1 MPARKTAP
9 APLSRHGRTTPP
21 ALHEPAETLVDDDPA
36 RIVQRPDGFHWISS
50 EGRQEFGPFETREQ
64 ALADMA
70 AGDERTAA
78 PQSLL
83 QEAERDLGIA
93 DWIDPDTG
101 EPAEGA
107 CPPHLDED

>member
-1 MPARKTAP
+1 MCARKTAT
-9 APLSRHGRTTPP
+9 APPVRHGRAKPP
-21 ALHEPAETLVDDDPA
+21 ALHEPAETLVDDDPT
-36 RIVQRPDGFHWISS
+36 RIVPRPDGFHWISPDS
-50 EGRQEFGPFETREQ
+50 RQEFGPFETREE

-70 AGDERTAA
+70 GGDENAAA

-93 DWIDPDTG
+93 DWIDPETG

-107 CPPHLDED
+107 CTPRLEEE